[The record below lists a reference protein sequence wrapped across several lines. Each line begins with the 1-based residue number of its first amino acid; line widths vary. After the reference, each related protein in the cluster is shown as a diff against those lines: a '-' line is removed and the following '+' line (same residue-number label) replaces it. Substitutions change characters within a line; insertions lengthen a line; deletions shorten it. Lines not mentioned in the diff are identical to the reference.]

1 MTSNDGKQRSY
12 EVPFPLL
19 PAERMM
25 AENAASAAKKA
36 FPAVPSFVLPLS
48 ILRFF
53 APLGKRL
60 GPAVWE
66 DFSTDSLQSRASVIP
81 CKEIADYGIPDLY
94 LRVTIMYPD
103 AERVVSLWRV
113 RLAIGIPNGRR
124 YGAGRPRLWDTKP
137 EGVTWPPDGLSS
149 GLRARIGRYSLC
161 PKSTSRILHTIGG
174 KP

>member
-66 DFSTDSLQSRASVIP
+66 DFSTDSLQVLVIP
-81 CKEIADYGIPDLY
+81 
-94 LRVTIMYPD
+94 
-103 AERVVSLWRV
+103 
-113 RLAIGIPNGRR
+113 
-124 YGAGRPRLWDTKP
+124 
-137 EGVTWPPDGLSS
+137 
-149 GLRARIGRYSLC
+149 GLR
-161 PKSTSRILHTIGG
+161 
-174 KP
+174 